1 RVVVGADAD
10 PSDIGMDVVDPIRD
24 RAPQPGIDEVV
35 NVDELGLAL
44 GVPLATVVL
53 EISDQ
58 FLALGVDRDDRLI
71 SAEEVDRLV
80 IDVTKLCVAIDVSTA
95 FPRLAVCLQ
104 AVVHLAEQI
113 AHNGGADLVPLLRQL
128 PDEIT
133 QAPAGPQEAA
143 RIGSPRVVGSTR
155 ALRSFNRVGSLDVFF
170 FRPPPGLRTRPS
182 AAATLLRM
190 SEIP

>member
-1 RVVVGADAD
+1 
-10 PSDIGMDVVDPIRD
+10 MDVVDPIRD
-24 RAPQPGIDEVV
+24 RAAQPGIDEVV

-44 GVPLATVVL
+44 GAPLATVVL

-104 AVVHLAEQI
+104 AVVHLAEQMPTTVGQTLCPCF
-113 AHNGGADLVPLLRQL
+113 ASSLTRLRRLRQVHKS
-128 PDEIT
+128 
-133 QAPAGPQEAA
+133 G
-143 RIGSPRVVGSTR
+143 RIGSTRVVGSTR

-170 FRPPPGLRTRPS
+170 FRPPPGLRIRPS